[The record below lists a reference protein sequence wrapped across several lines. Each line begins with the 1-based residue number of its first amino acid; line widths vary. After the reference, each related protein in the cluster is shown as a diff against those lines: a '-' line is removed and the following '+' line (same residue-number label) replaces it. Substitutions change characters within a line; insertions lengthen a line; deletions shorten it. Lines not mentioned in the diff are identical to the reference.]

1 MANLKTFEKMSVE
14 QQFMFLVNETY
25 KRLAKL
31 YGAMNNLQYIK
42 ALQSVIFWL
51 NRLENFCHLNKRFYN
66 TKEWHRFF
74 SNRAPWFPPLYDSL
88 LMDKKDYNIGIKPFK
103 NSKNKPL

>member
-1 MANLKTFEKMSVE
+1 MANLKTFDKMSVE
-14 QQFMFLVNETY
+14 QQFRFLVNETY

-51 NRLENFCHLNKRFYN
+51 NRLENFCHLNRRFYY
-66 TKEWHRFF
+66 TKAWHRFF
-74 SNRAPWFPPLYDSL
+74 SNRDPWFLPLYDSL
-88 LMDKKDYNIGIKPFK
+88 LMDKKDYDIGIKPFK

>member
-1 MANLKTFEKMSVE
+1 MANLKTFDKMSVG
-14 QQFMFLVNETY
+14 QQFRLLVNEID

-31 YGAMNNLQYIK
+31 YETRNNLQYIK

-74 SNRAPWFPPLYDSL
+74 SNRAPWLPPLYDSL
-88 LMDKKDYNIGIKPFK
+88 LRAKKDYNIGIKPFK